1 MVEVLLSVVCG
12 ALEQVDEQQPGQMA
26 GDKNFEVKSVP
37 WPISLSTDT
46 VIYTFHGEITDML
59 FLFIRIGIKYRPTV
73 LLNGRIRTK

>member
-1 MVEVLLSVVCG
+1 MNSSQDKWLI
-12 ALEQVDEQQPGQMA
+12 
-26 GDKNFEVKSVP
+26 GDQNFEVKSVP